1 MITLLPCQGAVC
13 YVILVPQGG
22 ALGWWLIAPFRGAF
36 GNKLGDC
43 DTREGMPFVLD
54 FVLCCKGRNAV
65 GIRQW

>member
-43 DTREGMPFVLD
+43 DTREGMPMDV
-54 FVLCCKGRNAV
+54 
-65 GIRQW
+65 